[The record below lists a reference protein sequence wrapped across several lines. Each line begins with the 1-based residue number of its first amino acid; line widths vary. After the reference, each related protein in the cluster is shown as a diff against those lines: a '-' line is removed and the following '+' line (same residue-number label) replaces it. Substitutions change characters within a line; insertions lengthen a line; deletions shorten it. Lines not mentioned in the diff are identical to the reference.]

1 MLSPETCATFSANQ
15 IHYSNQSRLSH
26 SRFRVFARF
35 LAFSHASG
43 FNLVSVLSGPLW
55 YFHVVW
61 LDKLTTEFSVA
72 QLLELPGA
80 KLVST
85 AWGSGLTHPRLPPKS
100 ARRTLLPPILLAL
113 VGFCFEDDWGIVS
126 VQILTMYSL
135 PGVTKTELS
144 IMIFNCKVDEMKEKY
159 QLERV
164 LFNLPPN
171 SQIWNFENSIDDRQ
185 CTVRTL
191 MVKYFSG
198 KV

>member
-1 MLSPETCATFSANQ
+1 MLSPETYTTFSANQ
-15 IHYSNQSRLSH
+15 IHYSNQSRLGH

-55 YFHVVW
+55 YFHFVW
-61 LDKLTTEFSVA
+61 LDELTTEFSVA

-80 KLVST
+80 KLVGT

-100 ARRTLLPPILLAL
+100 ARRTHGTHGWLLLWRRLGNSQCSDP
-113 VGFCFEDDWGIVS
+113 
-126 VQILTMYSL
+126 TMYSL

-171 SQIWNFENSIDDRQ
+171 SQIWNFENSIDDR
-185 CTVRTL
+185 
-191 MVKYFSG
+191 
-198 KV
+198 

>member
-1 MLSPETCATFSANQ
+1 M
-15 IHYSNQSRLSH
+15 
-26 SRFRVFARF
+26 
-35 LAFSHASG
+35 
-43 FNLVSVLSGPLW
+43 
-55 YFHVVW
+55 
-61 LDKLTTEFSVA
+61 DKLITEFSVA

-80 KLVST
+80 KLVGT

-113 VGFCFEDDWGIVS
+113 VGFCFEDDWGIIS

-171 SQIWNFENSIDDRQ
+171 SKI
-185 CTVRTL
+185 
-191 MVKYFSG
+191 
-198 KV
+198 

>member
-15 IHYSNQSRLSH
+15 IHYSNQSRLGH
-26 SRFRVFARF
+26 SRFRVFSRF
-35 LAFSHASG
+35 LTLQALTLFQFSVAPCDIFMLFDWTS
-43 FNLVSVLSGPLW
+43 LPLC
-55 YFHVVW
+55 
-61 LDKLTTEFSVA
+61 EFSVA

-80 KLVST
+80 KLVGT

-171 SQIWNFENSIDDRQ
+171 SQI
-185 CTVRTL
+185 
-191 MVKYFSG
+191 
-198 KV
+198 